1 MASLVWGVEDLIVK
15 DREVEGET
23 KTDGVC
29 WSKIGLGNLRSNFI
43 SLQRLIGGSLALIAQ
58 GELGE
63 IAVVVAL
70 PK

>member
-23 KTDGVC
+23 ETDGVC
-29 WSKIGLGNLRSNFI
+29 GSEIGLGTVRSNFI

>member
-23 KTDGVC
+23 ETDGVC
-29 WSKIGLGNLRSNFI
+29 GSEIGLGNVRSNFI
-43 SLQRLIGGSLALIAQ
+43 SLQSLIGGSLALIAQ